1 MNIEKESKWVKDGQ
15 VYTVSKVEEV
25 LNPRNDTE
33 ILVWFSDGMVEYY
46 ATTQPLFLEQ
56 YKPYETTE
64 VYQWA
69 YISNSLNKWHISDHM
84 TEEEFNTWQ
93 GSANLSLMYERLD
106 FTKRERK

>member
-33 ILVWFSDGMVEYY
+33 ILVWFSGGMVEYY

-56 YKPYETTE
+56 YKPITLEYMYAFKDNHNICRVPT
-64 VYQWA
+64 
-69 YISNSLNKWHISDHM
+69 SDFYKDD
-84 TEEEFNTWQ
+84 EEFELYHPNRTEYQ
-93 GSANLSLMYERLD
+93 RLD